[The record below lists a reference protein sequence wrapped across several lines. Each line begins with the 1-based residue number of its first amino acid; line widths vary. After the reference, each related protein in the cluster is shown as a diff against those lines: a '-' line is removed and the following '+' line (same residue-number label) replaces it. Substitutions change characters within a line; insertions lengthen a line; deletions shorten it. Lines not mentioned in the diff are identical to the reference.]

1 MILHYVI
8 CSFTSCWPK
17 FKPRLHGHAI
27 FGVVSVS
34 DMCRTPVRVRLAW
47 FRCPTSV
54 SFFIFYFL
62 FRFSDMVLTRLRR
75 GFDTPEVEKKRRI
88 TDVWPLTS
96 ARCHCRCPPS
106 LARARSSRS
115 ASCSSL
121 LLLLLLLLLFLFL
134 FLCSLTQMPS
144 SSSSSA
150 SFRFSFSFLFI
161 LTFLI
166 LFYISFLFCGS
177 SANPTWKSL

>member
-1 MILHYVI
+1 MVDDIWPRPSSGLG
-8 CSFTSCWPK
+8 CTDTPFLASCQ
-17 FKPRLHGHAI
+17 
-27 FGVVSVS
+27 
-34 DMCRTPVRVRLAW
+34 CRTHVGHWYGYDSPDSGVRR
-47 FRCPTSV
+47 V
-54 SFFIFYFL
+54 SLFFFFF
-62 FRFSDMVLTRLRR
+62 FRFSDTALTRLQMAPTRLR
-75 GFDTPEVEKKRRI
+75 HASSGKKKRKI

-96 ARCHCRCPPS
+96 ARCRCCCPPS
-106 LARARSSRS
+106 LAGARSSRS
-115 ASCSSL
+115 ASCSS
-121 LLLLLLLLLFLFL
+121 LLLLLLLLFLFL

-150 SFRFSFSFLFI
+150 SFTFSFSVSFI

>member
-1 MILHYVI
+1 M
-8 CSFTSCWPK
+8 
-17 FKPRLHGHAI
+17 HGHAI

-96 ARCHCRCPPS
+96 ARCRCRCPPS

-121 LLLLLLLLLFLFL
+121 LLLLLLL

-144 SSSSSA
+144 SSSSA
-150 SFRFSFSFLFI
+150 SFTFSFSVSFI

-166 LFYISFLFCGS
+166 LFYICFLFCGS